1 MINLR
6 SAVSGLDLA
15 PLPAQ
20 ARIDA
25 GPAGGPR
32 VAMVAASL
40 EILGGQGVQAAT
52 LAERLR
58 RDGRPVTF
66 IPINPG
72 FPRGVRW
79 LRRVPFLR
87 TAVNQILYLPSLRRL
102 READVVH
109 VFSASYWSFLLSVVP
124 AIRAARAWGKRTILN
139 YHSGEAA
146 DHLARWGPL
155 VHPWLRQVD
164 RIVVPSEFLRDVFA
178 RHGYLAQVVP
188 NVVELERFR
197 YRERDPLRR
206 RLLSVRNL
214 EAHYRVENTIDAFGI
229 LRSRHRD
236 ATLTIA
242 GYGSQESRLR
252 EMASGLGGAVRFR
265 GRVEPPEIPRL
276 YDEHDVFLNSSV
288 VDNQPISILEA
299 FASGLPVVSTAT
311 GDISAMVRHGET
323 GLIVPAADPA
333 SMARAVE
340 TLWERPE
347 AARALA
353 RRAWQ
358 ETARYTWPQVREKWL
373 KVYAGRA

>member
-1 MINLR
+1 MITRR
-6 SAVSGLDLA
+6 SAVSGLDVAA
-15 PLPAQ
+15 PPAK

-25 GPAGGPR
+25 APAGGPK

-40 EILGGQGVQAAT
+40 EILGGQGVQAST
-52 LAERLR
+52 LADRLR
-58 RDGRPVTF
+58 QDGCPVTF
-66 IPINPG
+66 IPINPS
-72 FPRGVRW
+72 FPPGLRR

-87 TAVNQILYLPSLRRL
+87 TAVNQALYLPSLRHL
-102 READVVH
+102 READVAH

-124 AIRAARAWGKRTILN
+124 AIRAARASGKRTILN

-155 VHPWLRQVD
+155 VHPWLRRVD
-164 RIVVPSEFLRDVFA
+164 HIVVPSVFLRGVFA
-178 RHGYLAQVVP
+178 RHGYEAQVIP
-188 NVVELERFR
+188 NVVELARFR
-197 YRERDPLRR
+197 HRERDPLGR

-214 EAHYRVENTIDAFGI
+214 EPHYRVENTIDAFGI

-242 GYGSQESRLR
+242 GYGTQESRLR
-252 EMASGLGGAVRFR
+252 AMASGLGGAVRFR
-265 GRVEPPEIPRL
+265 GRVERPEIPRL
-276 YDEHDVFLNSSV
+276 YEEHDVFLNSSV

-299 FASGLPVVSTAT
+299 FAAGLPVVSTGT
-311 GDISAMVRHGET
+311 GDISGMVRHGET
-323 GLIVPAADPA
+323 GLIVPASDPA

-347 AARALA
+347 AARAMA

-358 ETARYTWPQVREKWL
+358 EAAHYTWPQVREKWL
-373 KVYAGRA
+373 RVYGGRA